1 MPKTWEVLYMTSR
14 DKPSTTASPTLTT
27 DRSFVHWRHFWL
39 TLASLWFTGV
49 VIAFIAL
56 EVKRQ
61 VRTPISDWLQ
71 RILLV
76 LGLR

>member
-1 MPKTWEVLYMTSR
+1 MTSK

-27 DRSFVHWRHFWL
+27 NRSFVHWRRFWL
-39 TLASLWFTGV
+39 ALASLWFTGI
-49 VIAFIAL
+49 VIAFVVL

-71 RILLV
+71 RTLLL

>member
-1 MPKTWEVLYMTSR
+1 MTSK

-27 DRSFVHWRHFWL
+27 NHSLVDWRRFWL
-39 TLASLWFTGV
+39 TLASLWCTGV
-49 VIAFIAL
+49 VIAFVVL

-61 VRTPISDWLQ
+61 VRTPIHDWLQ
-71 RILLV
+71 RILLL

>member
-1 MPKTWEVLYMTSR
+1 MASR
-14 DKPSTTASPTLTT
+14 DKPSTTASSTLTT
-27 DRSFVHWRHFWL
+27 DHALVYSRRFWL

-49 VIAFIAL
+49 ITAFGVL

-61 VRTPISDWLQ
+61 VRTPIQDWLQ
-71 RILLV
+71 HVLFV

>member
-1 MPKTWEVLYMTSR
+1 MASR
-14 DKPSTTASPTLTT
+14 NKPSTTASPTLTT
-27 DRSFVHWRHFWL
+27 DHALDYSRRFWL

-49 VIAFIAL
+49 IIAFVVL

-61 VRTPISDWLQ
+61 VRTPPQDWLQ
-71 RILLV
+71 HILLV